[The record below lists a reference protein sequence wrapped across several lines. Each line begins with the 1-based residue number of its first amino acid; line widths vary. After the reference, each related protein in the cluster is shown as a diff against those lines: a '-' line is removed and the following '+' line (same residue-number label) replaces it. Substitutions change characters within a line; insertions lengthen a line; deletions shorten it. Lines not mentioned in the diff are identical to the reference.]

1 MNLFETTVNFF
12 NNIMWNHNLLVVIL
26 IVCGLIFTIKTRGV
40 QFRLFKHM
48 CKLLFEKSTAG
59 KDEVSSFQAFC
70 ISTASRVGVGNL
82 AGVVA
87 AVSYGGPGSV
97 FWMWV
102 VALLSSATAYIESTI
117 AIIYRDKDPKGGYRG
132 GAAYFIKNGLNLPIL
147 SVLFVIFALICW
159 AGVFQIISNSVTE
172 SFHTA
177 FDINKQIT
185 SIILVVLSGFIL
197 FGNRNKIVRVL
208 DKLVPVMAGLYL
220 LVVFFIIIKNI
231 NLLGA
236 TIVDIFEHA
245 FGVKQFLGGTFG
257 SVIMFGVKRG
267 LFSNEAGSG
276 SAPCAAAAAEVEHPS
291 KQGLIQ
297 ALGVLVDTIVIC
309 SATAFV
315 ILLSKNNIPAGLTDM
330 PLLQEAFRSQVGD
343 WGVIFTALILFLFS
357 FSTIL
362 GISFYARPN
371 LYFLSNKEWP
381 QEAFKLFTLVMLY
394 LGGVGHNSLVWSL
407 ADLGLGLMTIVNLI
421 GVFPLVPKAIE
432 SLNDY
437 ENKFINKKGL

>member
-1 MNLFETTVNFF
+1 
-12 NNIMWNHNLLVVIL
+12 
-26 IVCGLIFTIKTRGV
+26 
-40 QFRLFKHM
+40 
-48 CKLLFEKSTAG
+48 
-59 KDEVSSFQAFC
+59 
-70 ISTASRVGVGNL
+70 
-82 AGVVA
+82 
-87 AVSYGGPGSV
+87 
-97 FWMWV
+97 
-102 VALLSSATAYIESTI
+102 
-117 AIIYRDKDPKGGYRG
+117 
-132 GAAYFIKNGLNLPIL
+132 
-147 SVLFVIFALICW
+147 
-159 AGVFQIISNSVTE
+159 
-172 SFHTA
+172 
-177 FDINKQIT
+177 
-185 SIILVVLSGFIL
+185 
-197 FGNRNKIVRVL
+197 
-208 DKLVPVMAGLYL
+208 
-220 LVVFFIIIKNI
+220 
-231 NLLGA
+231 
-236 TIVDIFEHA
+236 
-245 FGVKQFLGGTFG
+245 
-257 SVIMFGVKRG
+257 MFGVKRG